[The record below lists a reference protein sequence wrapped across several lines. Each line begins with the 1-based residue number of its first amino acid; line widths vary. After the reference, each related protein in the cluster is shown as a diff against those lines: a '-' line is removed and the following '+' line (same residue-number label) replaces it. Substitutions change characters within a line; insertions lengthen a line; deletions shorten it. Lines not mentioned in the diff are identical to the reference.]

1 MMHSGN
7 QTKQAL
13 WRSYHSKLD
22 VDLPWRY
29 WRKRDGGGGVGG
41 EHDLYLT
48 LNVID

>member
-13 WRSYHSKLD
+13 G
-22 VDLPWRY
+22 DLIIASWTSISSG
-29 WRKRDGGGGVGG
+29 DTGGRGMGVAELGGR
-41 EHDLYLT
+41 DLYLT